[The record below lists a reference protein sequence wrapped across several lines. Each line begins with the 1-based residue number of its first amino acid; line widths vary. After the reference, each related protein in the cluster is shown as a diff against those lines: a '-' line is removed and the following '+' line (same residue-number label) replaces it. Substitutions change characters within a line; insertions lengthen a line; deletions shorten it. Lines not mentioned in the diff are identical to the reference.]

1 MKTMT
6 PLQRSTVQ
14 MSVGVAIL
22 TAITEVIY
30 VILCL
35 ALPSL
40 SYTWKFT
47 AGNIFMAGIMCVNF
61 YLMARGIYHAVDMG
75 DEEYARRQIR
85 LSHTVRSIV
94 FVLALVSCFLLG
106 YGFGPHSE
114 FRYESGI
121 AACISVLYPQLTIFA
136 LRMSG
141 KIGTDE
147 PATVAAGAAAPTED
161 ADAPTL
167 SDAATHGAV
176 STTTDTHGAGDTGVT
191 GETSPT
197 AGTDGSA
204 QPPTTDG
211 REEP

>member
-147 PATVAAGAAAPTED
+147 PGTVA

-167 SDAATHGAV
+167 SDVATHEAV
-176 STTTDTHGAGDTGVT
+176 STTTDTHGTGDAGVN

-197 AGTDGSA
+197 ARTDGSA

>member
-47 AGNIFMAGIMCVNF
+47 VGNIFMAGIMCVNF
-61 YLMARGIYHAVDMG
+61 YLMARGIYHAIDMG

-147 PATVAAGAAAPTED
+147 PGAVA

-167 SDAATHGAV
+167 SDAATHEAV
-176 STTTDTHGAGDTGVT
+176 STTTDTHGTGDAGVN

>member
-75 DEEYARRQIR
+75 VNSLHGIG
-85 LSHTVRSIV
+85 LIK
-94 FVLALVSCFLLG
+94 VLDKELFSQLLCG
-106 YGFGPHSE
+106 ITLHIFGM
-114 FRYESGI
+114 
-121 AACISVLYPQLTIFA
+121 C
-136 LRMSG
+136 
-141 KIGTDE
+141 
-147 PATVAAGAAAPTED
+147 
-161 ADAPTL
+161 
-167 SDAATHGAV
+167 
-176 STTTDTHGAGDTGVT
+176 
-191 GETSPT
+191 
-197 AGTDGSA
+197 
-204 QPPTTDG
+204 
-211 REEP
+211 